1 MENFNLLL
9 LGGLLL
15 VGLFAGTIAEN
26 QHFASLRS
34 REKKVKHLNVIN
46 FGAHQPLPDARET
59 RLVMGNVVIASD
71 FFRMYLAAILGIL
84 GGNIGV
90 YETLMER
97 GRREAILRLKEEAI
111 AQGARQVL
119 NLRIETSNLNGEQ
132 SKGGIQVEFIAYG
145 TAIR

>member
-1 MENFNLLL
+1 MENLDWLI

-26 QHFASLRS
+26 RHFASLRL
-34 REKKVKHLNVIN
+34 REKQVKHLNIVN
-46 FGAHQPLPDARET
+46 FGAHQPLPEAREAM
-59 RLVMGNVVIASD
+59 LVMSNVVIASD
-71 FFRMYLAAILGIL
+71 FFRMYVAAILGLL

-90 YETLMER
+90 FETLMER
-97 GRREAILRLKEEAI
+97 GRREAILRLKEKAI
-111 AQGARQVL
+111 ALGARQVL

-132 SKGGIQVEFIAYG
+132 AKGGIQVEFIAYG